1 MKPGLLLFAHGSRN
15 PAWADYFE
23 KFSQKVAQCTPET
36 PVTLCYLEL
45 CAPDFAAG
53 VQALRAQACDTIRIV
68 PVFLAPGK
76 HTQEDLP
83 ALIAEAQRANPGVVF
98 THTPTLL
105 ESPPFMD
112 ALATAI
118 AQDSA

>member
-1 MKPGLLLFAHGSRN
+1 MKQGLLLFAHGSRN
-15 PAWADYFE
+15 PAWARTFE
-23 KFSQKVAQCTPET
+23 AFASKVAQRAPNV

-53 VQALRAQACDTIRIV
+53 VSALLTQGCTTIRVV

-76 HTQEDLP
+76 HTEEDLP
-83 ALIAEAQRANPGVVF
+83 ALIAQAQAAHPGVAF

-105 ESPPFMD
+105 ESAPFMD

-118 AQDSA
+118 SHDSA